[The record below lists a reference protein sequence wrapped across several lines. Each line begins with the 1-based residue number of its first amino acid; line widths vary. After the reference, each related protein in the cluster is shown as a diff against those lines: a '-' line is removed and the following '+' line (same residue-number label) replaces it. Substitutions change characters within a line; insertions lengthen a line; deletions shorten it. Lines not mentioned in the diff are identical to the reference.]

1 MSTQKQSL
9 EIAAKAKLINLVK
22 AIEPVVEKILTDFT
36 SQEIN
41 YVLDNFKQH
50 LSYDLGRD
58 FERNRTKTLKESPFD
73 DLFDNSK

>member
-58 FERNRTKTLKESPFD
+58 FEQHRGKHLKESPFD
-73 DLFDNSK
+73 ELLND